1 MAAVGW
7 HAAAG
12 RHRARARLRAEAPAH
27 GRAIRSARRDD
38 PRAHERRAAA
48 DLGADR
54 YDHRVR
60 DALDPGGGVPVAP
73 RGRAEPTAGAHHER
87 PRGGSAAPAQ
97 RRHPGDGAVLRAGDW
112 CSRGAACARRSH
124 DRIGAAGV
132 SRRIGYYLPT
142 VVVFVLVIGAWEAI
156 VRLLDIREF
165 LLPPPSAIATTLV
178 DEWDTLATA
187 GRNTLIEAVG
197 GFGIGLAAGLIVAL
211 ATARFA
217 LARGALMPFAIAANA
232 VPIVAFAPIMNNWF
246 GVTSPLSKMMI
257 VAVLVFFPVMIN
269 VVRGLTSADAATL
282 ELMRSYAASDL
293 DVLRK

>member
-1 MAAVGW
+1 M
-7 HAAAG
+7 
-12 RHRARARLRAEAPAH
+12 
-27 GRAIRSARRDD
+27 
-38 PRAHERRAAA
+38 
-48 DLGADR
+48 
-54 YDHRVR
+54 
-60 DALDPGGGVPVAP
+60 
-73 RGRAEPTAGAHHER
+73 
-87 PRGGSAAPAQ
+87 
-97 RRHPGDGAVLRAGDW
+97 
-112 CSRGAACARRSH
+112 
-124 DRIGAAGV
+124 
-132 SRRIGYYLPT
+132 SRRIAYYLPT

-178 DEWDTLATA
+178 DEWDTLSTA

-197 GFGIGLAAGLIVAL
+197 GFGIGLVAGLVVAL
-211 ATARFA
+211 LTARFA

-269 VVRGLTSADAATL
+269 VVRGLTSADASTL

-293 DVLRK
+293 DVLRKVRIPAALPYFFTALKVSATLSLIGAIVGEYFGGANEVLGRLIVENAAFLRFSTAWAAIIIAAAIGIGFYLLILAFERAMMPWHASMRRREV

>member
-1 MAAVGW
+1 
-7 HAAAG
+7 
-12 RHRARARLRAEAPAH
+12 
-27 GRAIRSARRDD
+27 
-38 PRAHERRAAA
+38 
-48 DLGADR
+48 
-54 YDHRVR
+54 
-60 DALDPGGGVPVAP
+60 
-73 RGRAEPTAGAHHER
+73 
-87 PRGGSAAPAQ
+87 
-97 RRHPGDGAVLRAGDW
+97 
-112 CSRGAACARRSH
+112 
-124 DRIGAAGV
+124 V
-132 SRRIGYYLPT
+132 SRRIAYYLPS

-165 LLPPPSAIATTLV
+165 LLPPPSAIASTLI
-178 DEWDTLATA
+178 DEWDTLAPA

-197 GFGIGLAAGLIVAL
+197 GFGIGLAAGLVVAL

-293 DVLRK
+293 DVLRKVRIPAALPYFFTALKVSATLSLIGAIVGEYFGGANEVLGRLIVENAAFLRFSTAWAAIIIAAAIGIGFYLLILALERAMMPWHASMRRREV